1 MKPTSLIVAATIV
14 TLSFTADQ
22 SEAFTTQAFDPISV
36 ASVRSQTSCFL
47 HPSQAADLEAVA
59 YDLMKEAM
67 EEKPKATDSAVSLTR
82 DMAQKVKYD
91 TDGPVSW
98 CRRRLWPFQRDG
110 LSHNEKLP

>member
-1 MKPTSLIVAATIV
+1 MKPTSLFAATIA
-14 TLSFTADQ
+14 TLYLSADQ
-22 SEAFTTQAFDPISV
+22 SHAFAIQAYGSMSS
-36 ASVRSQTSCFL
+36 ASMRSQTSYFL

-67 EEKPKATDSAVSLTR
+67 EEKSKVEDSTVSLTR
-82 DMAQKVKYD
+82 DIVQKVKYD